1 MATVSCYDVYG
12 KAVPVATESIAFRP
26 AVYGILIENDQ
37 VLLLRHPRT
46 ELWYPPGSVLASH
59 DTPTQTVRH
68 YFRQLTGM
76 TPILGPLLF
85 VEDQYY
91 IDDARQAWH
100 LSVLYYVLDRPVAT
114 ATTPADVESSA
125 EPDWLPLV
133 ELKRNQMQ
141 FGYEAIQA
149 GWLRLR
155 L

>member
-1 MATVSCYDVYG
+1 MATVCCYDVYG
-12 KAVPVATESIAFRP
+12 NAVPVAPESIVFRP
-26 AVYGILIENDQ
+26 AVYGIFIENDYI
-37 VLLLRHPRT
+37 LLLRHPQS
-46 ELWYPPGSVLASH
+46 ELWHPPGSVLASH
-59 DTPTQTVRH
+59 ETPTQAVRH

-85 VEDQYY
+85 VEDQYHV
-91 IDDARQAWH
+91 DDARQAWH
-100 LSVLYYVLDRPVAT
+100 LSVLYYALDRPVAT
-114 ATTPADVESSA
+114 AATLA
-125 EPDWLPLV
+125 ELEGSVQPGWLPLA